1 MYCLPFKT
9 LFLWLLKY
17 HSFLLLL
24 CACSFLPSQSFIDFP
39 FIWLWSKYAIVF
51 QDLCQQQNFILNSIT
66 YLLHVNNF
74 SMLMTSL
81 ALSLRSR
88 TLLSNCLPNMFIQK
102 FHKNLIS
109 PCLKWNY
116 LLFLSPLDG
125 LGISILFSSIAFHSY
140 LYQAI
145 APIYLCLPFPTY
157 YELFKE
163 CIHSFKYLLCSM
175 HSTRYSS

>member
-1 MYCLPFKT
+1 
-9 LFLWLLKY
+9 
-17 HSFLLLL
+17 
-24 CACSFLPSQSFIDFP
+24 
-39 FIWLWSKYAIVF
+39 
-51 QDLCQQQNFILNSIT
+51 
-66 YLLHVNNF
+66 
-74 SMLMTSL
+74 MTSL

-109 PCLKWNY
+109 PCLKRNY

-175 HSTRYSS
+175 HSTRYSSQIIKKNVINLGIQSLVKAGRYLISNLIPNTILRSHRILCSTNACYMNIANKII